1 MVVFICKF
9 LPKKWGGGGH
19 EPTRP
24 PLLLWP
30 CHNTLVNFDLKLGQ
44 SCFGRWRVG
53 SMYTNNSTLAAC
65 NESDEEEIVTGTKGA
80 LTRQKWN
87 FQCQISNVHK
97 LTDLS
102 ETFQKLEKLPEAVVK
117 AKYGP
122 LQRQVRYEAS
132 HV

>member
-1 MVVFICKF
+1 
-9 LPKKWGGGGH
+9 
-19 EPTRP
+19 
-24 PLLLWP
+24 
-30 CHNTLVNFDLKLGQ
+30 
-44 SCFGRWRVG
+44 
-53 SMYTNNSTLAAC
+53 MYTNNSTLATC
-65 NESDEEEIVTGTKGA
+65 NESDEDEIVNGIKGA

-102 ETFQKLEKLPEAVVK
+102 QTFQKLEKLAEAVVK

-122 LQRQVRYEAS
+122 LQCPVGYEAS

>member
-1 MVVFICKF
+1 MS
-9 LPKKWGGGGH
+9 LLGH
-19 EPTRP
+19 PYSYGPVITRLEILTSNWAK
-24 PLLLWP
+24 LLLA
-30 CHNTLVNFDLKLGQ
+30 
-44 SCFGRWRVG
+44 RWRVG
-53 SMYTNNSTLAAC
+53 SMYTNNSTLATC
-65 NESDEEEIVTGTKGA
+65 NASDEEEIVNGIKGA

-102 ETFQKLEKLPEAVVK
+102 QTFQKLEKLAEAVVK

-122 LQRQVRYEAS
+122 LQRPVGYETS